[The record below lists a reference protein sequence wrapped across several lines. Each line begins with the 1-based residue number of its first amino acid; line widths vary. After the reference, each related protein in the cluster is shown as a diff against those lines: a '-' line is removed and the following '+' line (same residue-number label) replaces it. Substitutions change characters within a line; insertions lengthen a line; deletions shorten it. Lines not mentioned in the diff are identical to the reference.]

1 MSQHRE
7 NNMDS
12 QRRERKDQHIENYL
26 KTRARGT
33 TLLDDVYIEHNAI
46 SPVSIGQVDTS
57 VEFLGRKI
65 SMPLMVDAITGGGSS
80 SVSINEDLSSICENI
95 NIPMAVG
102 SESIAI
108 TNEDSRES
116 FELVKQKEGLL
127 RIGNL
132 GFEREYEDFIFAK
145 DLIEAHAMQVHL
157 NIAQELVMKEGDN
170 SFHDSLEIIKDLVEN
185 FDIPII
191 AKETGSGISGP
202 VAQKLIDI
210 GVKYIDVAGKG
221 GTNFI
226 EIEDLR
232 DFEMDYSELYDWGIP
247 TAKSI
252 IDVRNVSDEVFI
264 IASGGIKTAMDV
276 VKSIIIGADM
286 AAMTGEVLNYLLRG
300 GYEACENF
308 LKEINHK
315 IKIIMALLG
324 VKNIEE
330 LKKVDY
336 KLIGE
341 LKELVED

>member
-1 MSQHRE
+1 
-7 NNMDS
+7 MDR
-12 QRRERKDQHIENYL
+12 QRRQRKDQHIENYL
-26 KTRARGT
+26 KTRTRGT
-33 TLLDDVYIEHNAI
+33 TLLDCVYIEHNAI
-46 SPVSIGQVDTS
+46 SDVSLKQIDTS
-57 VEFLGRKI
+57 VEFMGQKI
-65 SMPLMVDAITGGGSS
+65 AMPLMVDAITGGGDSS
-80 SVSINEDLSSICENI
+80 ASINEDLSSICESI

-102 SESIAI
+102 SESIAL
-108 TNEDSRES
+108 TDESSRES
-116 FELVKQKEGLL
+116 FELVKQKEDLF

-132 GFEREYEDFIFAK
+132 GFERNYEDFIFAR
-145 DLIEAHAMQVHL
+145 DLIDAKAMQVHL

-170 SFHDSLEIIKDLVEN
+170 DYHSSIDIIGELVEK
-185 FDIPII
+185 FPYPII
-191 AKETGSGISGP
+191 VKETGSGISKE
-202 VAQKLIDI
+202 VAKKLIEKN
-210 GVKYIDVAGKG
+210 VKYIDVAGKG

-232 DFEMDYSELYDWGIP
+232 DFEMDYSDLYNWGIP

-252 IDVRNVSDEVFI
+252 IDVRSASDDVFI

-300 GYEACENF
+300 GYQACEDF
-308 LKEINHK
+308 LKEVNHK

-324 VKNIEE
+324 VRNIEE

>member
-1 MSQHRE
+1 
-7 NNMDS
+7 MDR
-12 QRRERKDQHIENYL
+12 QRRQRKDQHIENYL

-33 TLLDDVYIEHNAI
+33 TLLDCVYIEHNAL
-46 SPVSIGQVDTS
+46 SDVSLKQIDTS
-57 VEFLGRKI
+57 VEFMGQKI
-65 SMPLMVDAITGGGSS
+65 SMPLMVDAITGGGDSS
-80 SVSINEDLSSICENI
+80 ASINEDLSSICQAI

-102 SESIAI
+102 SESIAL
-108 TNEDSRES
+108 TDESSRES
-116 FELVKQKEGLL
+116 FELVKQKEDLF

-132 GFEREYEDFIFAK
+132 GFERNYDNFIFAR
-145 DLIEAHAMQVHL
+145 DLIDAKAMQVHL

-170 SFHDSLEIIKDLVEN
+170 DFHSSIDIIGQLVEK
-185 FDIPII
+185 FPYPII
-191 AKETGSGISGP
+191 VKETGSGISKE
-202 VAQKLIDI
+202 VAQKLIEKN
-210 GVKYIDVAGKG
+210 VKYIDVAGKG

-232 DFEMDYSELYDWGIP
+232 DFEMDYSDLYNWGIP

-252 IDVRNVSDEVFI
+252 IDVRSASDDVFI

-300 GYEACENF
+300 GYQACEDF
-308 LKEINHK
+308 LKEVNHK

-324 VKNIEE
+324 VRNIEE

>member
-1 MSQHRE
+1 
-7 NNMDS
+7 MDR
-12 QRRERKDQHIENYL
+12 QRRQRKDQHIENYL
-26 KTRARGT
+26 KTRTRGT
-33 TLLDDVYIEHNAI
+33 TLLDCVYIEHNAL
-46 SPVSIGQVDTS
+46 SDVSLKQIDTS
-57 VEFLGRKI
+57 VEFMGQKI
-65 SMPLMVDAITGGGSS
+65 AMPLMVDAITGGGDSS
-80 SVSINEDLSSICENI
+80 ASINEDLSSICESI

-102 SESIAI
+102 SESIAL
-108 TNEDSRES
+108 TDESSRES
-116 FELVKQKEGLL
+116 FELVKQKENLI
-127 RIGNL
+127 RVGNL
-132 GFEREYEDFIFAK
+132 GFERNYDDFIFAR
-145 DLIEAHAMQVHL
+145 DLIDAKAMQVHL

-170 SFHDSLEIIKDLVEN
+170 DFHSSIDIIGELVEK
-185 FDIPII
+185 FPYPII
-191 AKETGSGISGP
+191 VKETGSGISKE
-202 VAQKLIDI
+202 VAQKLLEKN
-210 GVKYIDVAGKG
+210 VQYIDVAGRG

-232 DFEMDYSELYDWGIP
+232 DFEMDYSDLYNWGIP

-252 IDVRNVSDEVFI
+252 IDVRSVSEDVFI

-286 AAMTGEVLNYLLRG
+286 TAMTGEVLNYLLRG
-300 GYEACENF
+300 GYQACEDF

-324 VKNIEE
+324 VRNIEE

>member
-1 MSQHRE
+1 
-7 NNMDS
+7 MDR
-12 QRRERKDQHIENYL
+12 QRRQRKDQHIENYL
-26 KTRARGT
+26 KTRTRGT
-33 TLLDDVYIEHNAI
+33 TLLDCVYIEHNAL
-46 SPVSIGQVDTS
+46 SDVSLKQIDTS
-57 VEFLGRKI
+57 VEFMGQKI
-65 SMPLMVDAITGGGSS
+65 DMPLMVDAITGGGDSS
-80 SVSINEDLSSICENI
+80 ASINEDLSSICQEI

-102 SESIAI
+102 SESIAL
-108 TNEDSRES
+108 TDESSRES
-116 FELVKQKEGLL
+116 FELVKQKENLF

-132 GFEREYEDFIFAK
+132 GFERDYDDFIFAR
-145 DLIEAHAMQVHL
+145 DLIDAKAMQVHL

-170 SFHDSLEIIKDLVEN
+170 DFHSSIDIIGELVEK
-185 FDIPII
+185 FPYPII
-191 AKETGSGISGP
+191 VKETGSGISKE
-202 VAQKLIDI
+202 VAQKLLEKN
-210 GVKYIDVAGKG
+210 VQYIDVAGKG

-232 DFEMDYSELYDWGIP
+232 DFEMDYSDLYNWGIP

-252 IDVRNVSDEVFI
+252 IDCRSVSDDVFI

-300 GYEACENF
+300 GYQACEDF
-308 LKEINHK
+308 LKEVNHK

-324 VKNIEE
+324 VRNIEE

>member
-1 MSQHRE
+1 
-7 NNMDS
+7 MDR
-12 QRRERKDQHIENYL
+12 QRRQRKDQHIENYL
-26 KTRARGT
+26 KTRTRGT
-33 TLLDDVYIEHNAI
+33 TLLDCVYIEHNAL
-46 SPVSIGQVDTS
+46 SDVSLKQIDTS
-57 VEFLGRKI
+57 VEFMGQKI
-65 SMPLMVDAITGGGSS
+65 AMPLMVDAITGGGDSS
-80 SVSINEDLSSICENI
+80 ASINEDLSSICESI

-102 SESIAI
+102 SESIAL
-108 TNEDSRES
+108 TDESSRES
-116 FELVKQKEGLL
+116 FELVKQKENLI
-127 RIGNL
+127 RVGNL
-132 GFEREYEDFIFAK
+132 GFERNYDDFIFAR
-145 DLIEAHAMQVHL
+145 DLIDAKAMQVHL

-170 SFHDSLEIIKDLVEN
+170 DFHSSIDIIGELVEK
-185 FDIPII
+185 FPYPII
-191 AKETGSGISGP
+191 VKETGSGISKE
-202 VAQKLIDI
+202 VAQKLLEKN
-210 GVKYIDVAGKG
+210 VQYIDVAGKG

-232 DFEMDYSELYDWGIP
+232 DFEMDYSDLYNWGIP

-252 IDVRNVSDEVFI
+252 IDCRSVSDDVFI

-300 GYEACENF
+300 GYQACEDF
-308 LKEINHK
+308 LKEVNHK

-324 VKNIEE
+324 VRNIEE

>member
-1 MSQHRE
+1 
-7 NNMDS
+7 MDR
-12 QRRERKDQHIENYL
+12 QRRQRKDQHIENYL

-33 TLLDDVYIEHNAI
+33 TLLDCVYIEHNAL
-46 SPVSIGQVDTS
+46 SDVSIKQIDTS
-57 VEFLGRKI
+57 VEFMGQKI
-65 SMPLMVDAITGGGSS
+65 AMPLMVDAITGGGDSS
-80 SVSINEDLSSICENI
+80 ANINEDLSSICEEI

-102 SESIAI
+102 SESIAL
-108 TNEDSRES
+108 TDESSRES
-116 FELVKQKEGLL
+116 FELVKQKEDLF

-132 GFEREYEDFIFAK
+132 GFERNYEDFIFAR
-145 DLIEAHAMQVHL
+145 DLIDAKAMQVHL

-170 SFHDSLEIIKDLVEN
+170 DFHSSIDIIGELVEK
-185 FDIPII
+185 FPYPII
-191 AKETGSGISGP
+191 VKETGSGISKE
-202 VAQKLIDI
+202 VAQKLIEKN
-210 GVKYIDVAGKG
+210 VKYIDVAGKG

-232 DFEMDYSELYDWGIP
+232 DFEMDYSDLYNWGIP

-252 IDVRNVSDEVFI
+252 IDVRSASDDVFI
-264 IASGGIKTAMDV
+264 IASGGIKTAMDL

-300 GYEACENF
+300 GYQACEDF

-324 VKNIEE
+324 VRNIEE

-341 LKELVED
+341 LRELVED

>member
-1 MSQHRE
+1 
-7 NNMDS
+7 MDR
-12 QRRERKDQHIENYL
+12 QRRQRKDQHIENYL

-33 TLLDDVYIEHNAI
+33 TLLDCVYIEHNAL
-46 SPVSIGQVDTS
+46 SDVSLKQIDTS
-57 VEFLGRKI
+57 VEFMGQKI
-65 SMPLMVDAITGGGSS
+65 AMPLMVDAITGGGDSS
-80 SVSINEDLSSICENI
+80 ASINEDLSSICESI

-102 SESIAI
+102 SESIAL
-108 TNEDSRES
+108 TDESSRES
-116 FELVKQKEGLL
+116 FELVKQKEDLF

-132 GFEREYEDFIFAK
+132 GFERNYEDFVFAR
-145 DLIEAHAMQVHL
+145 DLIDAKAMQVHL

-170 SFHDSLEIIKDLVEN
+170 DFHSSIDIIGELVEK
-185 FDIPII
+185 FPYPII
-191 AKETGSGISGP
+191 VKETGSGISKE
-202 VAQKLIDI
+202 VAQKLLEKN
-210 GVKYIDVAGKG
+210 VQYIDVAGKG

-232 DFEMDYSELYDWGIP
+232 DFEMDYSDLYNWGIP

-252 IDVRNVSDEVFI
+252 IDVRSASDDVFI

-300 GYEACENF
+300 GYQACEDF

-324 VKNIEE
+324 VRNIEE